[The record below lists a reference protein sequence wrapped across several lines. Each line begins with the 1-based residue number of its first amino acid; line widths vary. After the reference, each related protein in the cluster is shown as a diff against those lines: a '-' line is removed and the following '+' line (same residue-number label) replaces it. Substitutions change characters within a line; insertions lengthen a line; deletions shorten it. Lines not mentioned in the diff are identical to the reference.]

1 MKISIL
7 SILSS
12 VLLFFTACQNGL
24 ENDITSFDVTA
35 ASVGS
40 TKSGDTLIVKK
51 ATAIDFTLSGDAD
64 LITFFSGELDH
75 KYSEDNL
82 NRISENLISNSR
94 LQFLNTPTDGI
105 IPGTLKVYIST
116 TFNGLLKNNKKADS
130 IAVVTHNWID
140 ITDSCKLSSTS
151 GIASSSSYS
160 LKKYMND
167 RLRLTVAFKYKTD
180 QNTGIQPTW
189 SIKDFKVICKYT
201 AGDSLLFRA
210 VSMGFT
216 PLDMYNYT
224 TAYANSSSK
233 AGSWNTGGFIATPS
247 ELKILKSDIGTAM
260 HEDWLISNPIV
271 VNGRT
276 PDTGL
281 PVKPISN
288 IVDTYQYKF
297 STSGV
302 YTATFLAQRA
312 NYVHADKVLKSI
324 IIKVVD

>member
-7 SILSS
+7 SILSLF
-12 VLLFFTACQNGL
+12 LLFFTACENGL
-24 ENDITSFDVTA
+24 EKNITSFDVTA

-40 TKSGDTLIVKK
+40 TWSGDTLIVKK
-51 ATAIDFTLSGDAD
+51 ATAVDFTFAGDAD
-64 LITFFSGELDH
+64 LITFFSGETDH

-116 TFNGLLKNNKKADS
+116 TFNGLVKNNKVLDS
-130 IAVVTHNWID
+130 TAVVTHNWVD

-151 GIASSSSYS
+151 GIASSSVYS
-160 LKKYMND
+160 LKKYMNE

-180 QNTGIQPTW
+180 QNTAVQPSW
-189 SIKDFKVICKYT
+189 SIKDFKIVCKYT

-210 VSMGFT
+210 VGMGFT

-233 AGSWNTGGFIATPS
+233 AGSWNTGGFIASPS
-247 ELKILKSDIGTAM
+247 ELKILKSDVGTAM

-288 IVDTYQYKF
+288 VVDNYQYKF
-297 STSGV
+297 STAGV
-302 YTATFLAQRA
+302 YTTSFLAQKV
-312 NYVHADKVLKSI
+312 NYVSADKVLKNI
-324 IIKVVD
+324 IIKVIN